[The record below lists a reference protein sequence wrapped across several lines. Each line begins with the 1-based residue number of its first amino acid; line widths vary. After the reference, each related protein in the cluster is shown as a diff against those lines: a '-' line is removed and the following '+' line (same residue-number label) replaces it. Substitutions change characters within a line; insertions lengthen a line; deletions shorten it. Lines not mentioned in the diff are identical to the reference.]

1 MRTFTKY
8 LVFTKINWS
17 NVFGNFVLIVHS
29 INSSPTPRF
38 SDLPTVLFEA
48 VKIRFKMHCDCCSF
62 QTEKGEAICHSS
74 ILEWDFHKIIA
85 NSCKIDDNPDPPKY
99 SKMASKNNISKSL
112 YGASLFL
119 VN

>member
-1 MRTFTKY
+1 MPFT
-8 LVFTKINWS
+8 
-17 NVFGNFVLIVHS
+17 LIV
-29 INSSPTPRF
+29 PPP
-38 SDLPTVLFEA
+38 DLLTFATALFEA

-74 ILEWDFHKIIA
+74 ILEWNSHKIID
-85 NSCKIDDNPDPPKY
+85 NSCKIDDNLDPQKY
-99 SKMASKNNISKSL
+99 SKRASKNNISKSL

>member
-1 MRTFTKY
+1 MPFT
-8 LVFTKINWS
+8 
-17 NVFGNFVLIVHS
+17 LIVV
-29 INSSPTPRF
+29 PPPDFQT
-38 SDLPTVLFEA
+38 LATALFEA

-74 ILEWDFHKIIA
+74 ILEWDSHKIID
-85 NSCKIDDNPDPPKY
+85 NSCKIDDNPDPQNY
-99 SKMASKNNISKSL
+99 SKRASKNNISKSL